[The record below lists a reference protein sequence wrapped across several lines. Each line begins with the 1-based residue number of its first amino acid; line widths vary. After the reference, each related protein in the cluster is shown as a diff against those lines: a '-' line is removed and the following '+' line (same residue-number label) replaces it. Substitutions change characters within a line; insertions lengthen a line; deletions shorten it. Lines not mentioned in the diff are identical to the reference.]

1 MLEKLKNQ
9 AGVRKLQVQ
18 YLQLPPR
25 DQKALRWLVVA
36 VLAGFLYFALWLP
49 ATRYHDRTQASRDNA
64 AQLLVWM
71 NGNAASIS
79 TLAGASRV
87 DAGAGADTAIEK
99 PADSRAL
106 MGLVTRTARE
116 SGLVLQRFEPGGD
129 NSVRIWMDN
138 VPFSDVASWLETL
151 SVENGVLIDQ
161 AALEK
166 TAEEGKVTA
175 RLTLGL

>member
-1 MLEKLKNQ
+1 MLEKLKKQ

-18 YLQLPPR
+18 YLLLPPR

-36 VLAGFLYFALWLP
+36 LLAGFLYFALWLP
-49 ATRYHDRTQASRDNA
+49 ATRYHDHAETSRLNA
-64 AQLLVWM
+64 AQLLTWM
-71 NGNAASIS
+71 NSNAASIS

-87 DAGAGADTAIEK
+87 DAGADTAINK

-106 MGLVTRTARE
+106 MGLVTGSARE
-116 SGLVLQRFEPGGD
+116 SGLVLQRFEPSGD

-151 SVENGVLIDQ
+151 SVENGVVIDQ

-166 TAEEGKVTA
+166 TDEEGNVTA

>member
-1 MLEKLKNQ
+1 MLEKLKSQ

-25 DQKALRWLVVA
+25 DQKALRWLAVA
-36 VLAGFLYFALWLP
+36 VLAGFLYFAFWLP
-49 ATRYHDRTQASRDNA
+49 ATSYHDRAQASRLNA
-64 AQLLVWM
+64 AQLVTWM

-79 TLAGASRV
+79 ALAGASPV
-87 DAGAGADTAIEK
+87 DNGADSAIEK

-129 NSVRIWMDN
+129 GSVRIWMDN
-138 VPFSDVASWLETL
+138 VPFADVASWLETL
-151 SVENGVLIDQ
+151 SVENGVVIDQ
-161 AALEK
+161 AALEQ
-166 TAEEGKVTA
+166 TAEAGKVTA

>member
-1 MLEKLKNQ
+1 MLEKLKKQ

-18 YLQLPPR
+18 YLLLPPR

-36 VLAGFLYFALWLP
+36 LLAGFLYFALWLP
-49 ATRYHDRTQASRDNA
+49 ATRYHDHAEISRLNA
-64 AQLLVWM
+64 TQLLTWM
-71 NGNAASIS
+71 NSNAASIS

-87 DAGAGADTAIEK
+87 DAGAAINK

-106 MGLVTRTARE
+106 MGLVTGSARE
-116 SGLVLQRFEPGGD
+116 FGLVLQRFEPSGD
-129 NSVRIWMDN
+129 NSVRIWIDN

-151 SVENGVLIDQ
+151 SVENGVVIDQ

-166 TAEEGKVTA
+166 TAEEGNVTA

>member
-49 ATRYHDRTQASRDNA
+49 ATHYHDRAQASRDNA

-71 NGNAASIS
+71 NGNAASIG
-79 TLAGASRV
+79 TLAGASRI
-87 DAGAGADTAIEK
+87 DADVDTAIEK
-99 PADSRAL
+99 PIDSRAL
-106 MGLVTRTARE
+106 MALVTRSARE
-116 SGLVLQRFEPGGD
+116 SGLVLQRFEPSGD
-129 NSVRIWMDN
+129 SSVRIWMDN

-166 TAEEGKVTA
+166 TAEGGKVTA

>member
-1 MLEKLKNQ
+1 MLEKLENQ

-49 ATRYHDRTQASRDNA
+49 ATRYHDRAQTSRLNA
-64 AQLLVWM
+64 AQLLTWM
-71 NGNAASIS
+71 NSNAASIS
-79 TLAGASRV
+79 TLAGAS
-87 DAGAGADTAIEK
+87 GAGADTAINK

-106 MGLVTRTARE
+106 MGLVTRSARE
-116 SGLVLQRFEPGGD
+116 SGLVLQRFEPSGD

-138 VPFSDVASWLETL
+138 VPFADVASWLETL
-151 SVENGVLIDQ
+151 SVENGVVIDQ
-161 AALEK
+161 AALEQ
-166 TAEEGKVTA
+166 TAEAGKVTA